1 MHGAPTTE
9 VTSPRQSLQQ
19 RVPALLC
26 MQSPTTDRNQNVHRG
41 SKARGVLAPER
52 SRESKRETSRDFC
65 SDWTCC
71 GAWDLL
77 LCFGLAALA
86 WTCCSGL
93 ELLLCCGLAALAGT
107 CSWEKMSTL
116 NPVLDWCCDWTGCA
130 AGDLLLCCGLASLA
144 WTCFK
149 DKIKFLCEFCLGL
162 LL

>member
-1 MHGAPTTE
+1 MAPRLRRLPLQDKAYNNE
-9 VTSPRQSLQQ
+9 SQHCCVCSPLQQ
-19 RVPALLC
+19 TEIRTCIAI
-26 MQSPTTDRNQNVHRG
+26 
-41 SKARGVLAPER
+41 ARLEGYSHPSEAER
-52 SRESKRETSRDFC
+52 ARESSRDFC

-149 DKIKFLCEFCLGL
+149 EKMKFLCELCLGIL
-162 LL
+162 L